1 MKESRYVKL
10 ARTMLNVL
18 MRARVPLYMHRKSNH
33 IYTVWQH
40 IILLAL
46 RQYEGKSYR
55 RFVEWLHEAYYL
67 RMFLQ
72 LHRVPHYTT
81 LQKFAERMNGTL
93 LYRIVSS
100 FILITRIRRMFVGID
115 ASGFK
120 SSNASSYY
128 TERAGIRKKYIK
140 LSIGAE
146 LREQIACSLKIRR
159 APRHDSIDFRP
170 IMERASSIMPLSI
183 VVADKGYDSEANHEL
198 VREHLDAL
206 SIIPARYEDVP
217 VWRTHG
223 IYRKQMKRR
232 FYKQLYCQRNKNE
245 TILSVIK
252 RMFGEH
258 IRSRL
263 VRMQNR
269 ELMFRV
275 IAYNMHRLT
284 VFMVWFL
291 QSPVFK
297 SLK

>member
-1 MKESRYVKL
+1 MKESRYIKL
-10 ARTMLNVL
+10 AKTMLNVL
-18 MRARVPLYMHRKSNH
+18 IRARVPLYMHRKSNH

-40 IILLAL
+40 LILLAL

-72 LHRVPHYTT
+72 LDNVPHYTT
-81 LQKFAERMNGTL
+81 LQKFAARMSGTL
-93 LYRIVSS
+93 LYKIISS
-100 FILITRIRRMFVGID
+100 FIMLTKIRRLFVGID

-128 TERAGIRKKYIK
+128 TDRTGIRKKYIK

-159 APRHDSIDFRP
+159 SPKHDTVDFKP

-183 VVADKGYDSEANHEL
+183 VVADKGYDSEANHQL
-198 VREHLDAL
+198 VREHLNAL

-217 VWRTHG
+217 VWKTHG
-223 IYRKQMKRR
+223 RYRKQMKRR
-232 FYKQLYCQRNKNE
+232 FYRHLYCQRNKNE

-258 IRSRL
+258 ITSRL

-269 ELMFRV
+269 ELTFRV
-275 IAYNMHRLT
+275 IAYNMHRLS

-291 QSPVFK
+291 HSQCLAKVK
-297 SLK
+297 